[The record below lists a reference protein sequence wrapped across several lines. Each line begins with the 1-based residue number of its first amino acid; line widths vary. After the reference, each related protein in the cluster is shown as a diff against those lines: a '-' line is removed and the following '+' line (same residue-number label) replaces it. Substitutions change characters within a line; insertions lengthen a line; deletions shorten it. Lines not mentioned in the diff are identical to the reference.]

1 MNTKNEWWIV
11 WAVIGIVASVFVMFL
26 LPVSKAPDLEKSL
39 WGKWEKVSG
48 NGAEVIRFF
57 PGGHVMVCD
66 KSDLSA
72 VCGTY
77 RVSSSG
83 EKSAKRFLKLKSDE
97 GRTAILEMEF
107 SENYSVLTLRQL
119 PDGNRNDF
127 KKMESY

>member
-11 WAVIGIVASVFVMFL
+11 WAVIGIVASVFMIFL

-57 PGGHVMVCD
+57 PGGHVMAEQVKGD
-66 KSDLSA
+66 A
-72 VCGTY
+72 VCGAY

-83 EKSAKRFLKLKSDE
+83 EKSAKRFLKLKSDD